1 LTALDPVFERAQSKN
16 EFEFILSL
24 LAVRGLQD
32 AGWSPYET
40 SLEAIDSMVAL
51 HNETS
56 DFKTGRHLKLWIYGH
71 IVEASEPYELV
82 ANLFAIIVGGR
93 YRIGNFPAKRG
104 RPPSPGQKLEQLE
117 AAAVSVEMPDAIVP
131 LKEVW
136 DRELRNAIF
145 HADYALHG
153 GEVRL
158 PAASQRRTH
167 AELERLMARA
177 NAHHDALAQLRK
189 AHIASY
195 REPKLVSAYGFSPDP
210 NEKGVVLVREGGG
223 LVGVKDAW
231 TAEDLARGAIPW
243 RMALL
248 RPGDAE
254 VLATDP
260 SVSVLPNS
268 RRRDAQR

>member
-1 LTALDPVFERAQSKN
+1 MDHMAMALMRAVGGTWSFENVSDDERRLKPDYIDALPRYLTALDPVFERAQSKN

-40 SLEAIDSMVAL
+40 SLAAIDSMVAL

-82 ANLFAIIVGGR
+82 ANLFAIIAGGR

-117 AAAVSVEMPDAIVP
+117 PVAVGVGTSDAIMP

-136 DRELRNAIF
+136 DRDLRNA
-145 HADYALHG
+145 
-153 GEVRL
+153 
-158 PAASQRRTH
+158 
-167 AELERLMARA
+167 
-177 NAHHDALAQLRK
+177 
-189 AHIASY
+189 
-195 REPKLVSAYGFSPDP
+195 
-210 NEKGVVLVREGGG
+210 
-223 LVGVKDAW
+223 
-231 TAEDLARGAIPW
+231 
-243 RMALL
+243 
-248 RPGDAE
+248 
-254 VLATDP
+254 
-260 SVSVLPNS
+260 
-268 RRRDAQR
+268 